1 VVQENRVKDGKS
13 HGRFRDSGT
22 RDEKHGVNFVDEDS
36 ASDSDAE
43 VCVAEWV
50 DTPKCKPISCS
61 FLKPN
66 ANKKEEMQYTFDVT
80 KCDWM
85 FDVLVQG
92 RVIRLKEGHIIRAVK
107 LISKRKYCK

>member
-1 VVQENRVKDGKS
+1 
-13 HGRFRDSGT
+13 
-22 RDEKHGVNFVDEDS
+22 VNFVDEDS
-36 ASDSDAE
+36 DSDSDAE
-43 VCVAEWV
+43 VCIAEWV

-80 KCDWM
+80 RCDRL

-92 RVIRLKEGHIIRAVK
+92 GVIRFKEGHIIPATE
-107 LISKRKYCK
+107 LINKRKYCKWHDSYSHMTNECNYFH